1 MIRTTILRILTGAAL
16 VAGTAGVLATPAAAQ
31 NRQHRT
37 EAGVLECRGSPSV
50 SFIIGSK
57 RTLDCT
63 FRSVRRVRYSYEGT
77 IRRWGLD
84 VGVTGRNVL
93 VWTVL
98 APTRFVSHKDLSGTY
113 SGVSG
118 SVAVGLGLGAN
129 ALLGGSRNTI
139 ALQPISVEG
148 QTGVN
153 LALGVGSLTLRQR

>member
-1 MIRTTILRILTGAAL
+1 MIRTVFTRAVLGAAL
-16 VAGTAGVLATPAAAQ
+16 AAGLAGMLATPASAQTRRVAAG
-31 NRQHRT
+31 
-37 EAGVLECRGSPSV
+37 ALECRGSPSV
-50 SFIIGSK
+50 SFIIGSR

-63 FRSVRRVRYSYEGT
+63 FRSKRGYRVQYEGT

-93 VWTVL
+93 VWGVF
-98 APTRFVSHKDLSGTY
+98 APTANPHPGALAGNY
-113 SGVSG
+113 AGVSG

-129 ALLGGSRNTI
+129 ALLGGSQNTI
-139 ALQPISVEG
+139 ALQPVSVEG